1 LIFFILAFA
10 HIVCAQSLPASPQQP
25 TNIPKS
31 PTEVF
36 IPILVAVITGFSVV
50 FAAYLSGLF
59 VKRSEFNLT
68 FETTLK
74 SVLIKDEILNII
86 HQMRGFLTKDE
97 LEESLRNLIMTK
109 PELVRSVLNSLMLLL
124 IEEKKI
130 DQMKSYIESEPS
142 RIMSMSPGDK
152 KKFINK
158 TFQQLA
164 TLLEEEK

>member
-1 LIFFILAFA
+1 
-10 HIVCAQSLPASPQQP
+10 
-25 TNIPKS
+25 
-31 PTEVF
+31 
-36 IPILVAVITGFSVV
+36 
-50 FAAYLSGLF
+50 
-59 VKRSEFNLT
+59 
-68 FETTLK
+68 
-74 SVLIKDEILNII
+74 
-86 HQMRGFLTKDE
+86 MRGFLTKDE